1 MGGGGGSPRARAALP
16 RSEAVA
22 GASIGSSSQPVGPH
36 VDKHSGVVNSNREN
50 NFTGSAEARPSSGKD
65 DCEGE
70 GEERDGD
77 WLAAKGDVF
86 GESGLQIIHFRLLIF
101 PTIQHTT
108 RLSTARL
115 IFERHLVLG
124 KIGFRMRV

>member
-1 MGGGGGSPRARAALP
+1 
-16 RSEAVA
+16 VA

-70 GEERDGD
+70 NEERDGD

-86 GESGLQIIHFRLLIF
+86 GESGLQIKPFLLLNWSKAWYF
-101 PTIQHTT
+101 PDDPAHHPPFYRTPY
-108 RLSTARL
+108 L
-115 IFERHLVLG
+115 
-124 KIGFRMRV
+124 